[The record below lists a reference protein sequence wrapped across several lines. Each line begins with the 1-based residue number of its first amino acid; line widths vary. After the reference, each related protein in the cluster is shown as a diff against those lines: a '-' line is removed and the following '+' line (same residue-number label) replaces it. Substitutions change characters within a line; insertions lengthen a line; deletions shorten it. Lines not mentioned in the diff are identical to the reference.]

1 MNQLRALNILQQNI
15 TQKKFWS
22 GSGGEMWVRDQA
34 VFDRRLKSLGDT
46 ALQRINFK
54 TGMDVVDI
62 GCGSG
67 TTTFDILA
75 LVGEKGSVTG
85 VDISRPLLQLA
96 TERAEISGL
105 TSARFLN
112 QDVQTKSLATSRF
125 DAAFSRFGV
134 MFFDDPTKAFAN
146 INQALKSGSQLAFV
160 CFQSPE
166 RNLWASL
173 SQRVFEKRLGIKMY
187 EDKRA
192 PSPFAFQEKSYIS
205 TILEAAGFV
214 DIAIEGVEKT
224 VDWYSGISIS
234 QAVDNLLRANPVI
247 AEKLTAAEDS
257 SQDVIRAELEASYAE
272 YSSEGN
278 IRFPAAVWI
287 VSAISSSKQD
297 QL

>member
-1 MNQLRALNILQQNI
+1 MNIMQQNK

-22 GSGGEMWVRDQA
+22 GSGGEMWVKDQA
-34 VFDRRLKSLGDT
+34 VFDRRLQSLGNA
-46 ALQRINFK
+46 ALQKIEFK
-54 TGMDVVDI
+54 TGMDIVDI

-67 TTTFDILA
+67 TTTLDILA
-75 LVGEKGSVTG
+75 VVGEKGSVTG
-85 VDISRPLLQLA
+85 VDISQPLLQLA
-96 TERAEISGL
+96 AKRVEISGL
-105 TSARFLN
+105 TSATFLN
-112 QDVQTKSLATSRF
+112 QDVQTKPLDASSF

-134 MFFDDPTKAFAN
+134 MFFEDPTKAFVN
-146 INQALKSGSQLAFV
+146 INQALRSGGQLAFV

-173 SQRVFEKRLGIKMY
+173 GQRVFEKHLGIKMY

-192 PSPFAFQEKSYIS
+192 PGPFAFQEKSYIS
-205 TILEAAGFV
+205 AILEAAGFV

-234 QAVDNLLRANPVI
+234 QAVDNLLRANPIV
-247 AEKLTAAEDS
+247 AEKLTAAVVS
-257 SQDVIRAELEASYAE
+257 SRDLIRAKLETSYAE
-272 YSSEGN
+272 YTSGGN

-297 QL
+297 GL